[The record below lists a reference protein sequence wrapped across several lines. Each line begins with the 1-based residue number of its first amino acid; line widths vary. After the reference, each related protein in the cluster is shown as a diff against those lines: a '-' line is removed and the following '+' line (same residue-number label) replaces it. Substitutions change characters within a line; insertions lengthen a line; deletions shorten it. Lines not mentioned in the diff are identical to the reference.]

1 MSQSKS
7 KLKRPAGQAFEDN
20 DGSDEDLDAL
30 RWIERSRQ
38 RLQEQKTKNSEKK
51 PAKKQKTQLTSKYS
65 ADDLAGAKIAHS
77 LADFAAMQAGTEEHV
92 LTLQDKTID
101 EMEDG
106 SVELQ
111 SIALAEA
118 ERAKKNADMRSVKL
132 GQMGIETLAGMNR
145 NSNAFSGDIEGGPEE
160 QVFFTIQSGG
170 TIDGLKQDQE
180 ASLATNASGD
190 RGRIKVSFDSESAN
204 NATQLASDFYTETE
218 AASLFKK
225 PRKPKKSKKAS
236 KKTTTNDFAEIVDAD
251 KVNSLLTRESNIV
264 DDSQFADDDDD
275 LQKAISRVRRTTTG
289 RAGRKKMGRSGE
301 DEAKDIARMIRSEDQ
316 AKMDI
321 DPRGSSASG
330 SELVLS
336 STIEFVQA
344 LRSATDLDD
353 AAMQPASAAADSVGR
368 KEETKE
374 EETKEE
380 TKEEETKEEETKE
393 EGEAEAEAEA
403 LIIKGT
409 RARQDTEAPASK
421 HKPVAA
427 TAQANPPPLAEQSN
441 MPAAAA
447 AVDQPEQ
454 IFGTGLAATLSFLR
468 QRNMLDKMTD
478 EQKRFEQQQR
488 SREAWIAEQR
498 LKEAELLKE
507 RQRIKQM
514 GRQLA
519 QSPVSQQ
526 PEKGRRGKAD

>member
-393 EGEAEAEAEA
+393 ETKEEETKEEETKEEGEAEAEAEA

-409 RARQDTEAPASK
+409 RARQDIEAPASK
-421 HKPVAA
+421 HKP
-427 TAQANPPPLAEQSN
+427 
-441 MPAAAA
+441 
-447 AVDQPEQ
+447 
-454 IFGTGLAATLSFLR
+454 
-468 QRNMLDKMTD
+468 
-478 EQKRFEQQQR
+478 
-488 SREAWIAEQR
+488 
-498 LKEAELLKE
+498 
-507 RQRIKQM
+507 
-514 GRQLA
+514 
-519 QSPVSQQ
+519 
-526 PEKGRRGKAD
+526 